1 MQQNTMP
8 RVRALAPAAKTPEQE
23 KASARRVVWGS
34 AMPTLRTVGASL
46 CSRSSSR
53 TFASMIATTALIDV
67 LAMSNEP
74 ALALK
79 KWCSSLST
87 STNAITLKV
96 SF

>member
-1 MQQNTMP
+1 MQQNTTL
-8 RVRALAPAAKTPEQE
+8 RVRALAPAAKTPEPE
-23 KASARRVVWGS
+23 KASVRQVEWGS
-34 AMPTLRTVGASL
+34 AIPTLRTVGASL

-53 TFASMIATTALIDV
+53 MFASMIATTALIDV

-74 ALALK
+74 ALAQR

>member
-1 MQQNTMP
+1 MQQNTTL
-8 RVRALAPAAKTPEQE
+8 RVRALGPAAKTLERE
-23 KASARRVVWGS
+23 KASARRVEWGS
-34 AMPTLRTVGASL
+34 ATPTLRTVGVSL

-53 TFASMIATTALIDV
+53 MFASMIATTALIDV

-74 ALALK
+74 ALALR